1 VFYYVCLL
9 LLVLACLLVIF
20 CAQSSAV
27 ILGNDQIWRIDPTG
41 QFWKCH
47 AVALG
52 RDADRAE
59 ADLYRRIMERLSSNG
74 DDDDDDVAAFLKNST
89 VDEVVALAC
98 ECMESVLWP
107 MKKTPNPAAG
117 NAIHWKAVILEYGPD
132 VSKPNRLIRRG
143 AFLPPKIAEI

>member
-1 VFYYVCLL
+1 
-9 LLVLACLLVIF
+9 
-20 CAQSSAV
+20 V

-59 ADLYRRIMERLSSNG
+59 ADLYRRIMERSSSSSDDVDA
-74 DDDDDDVAAFLKNST
+74 DDDVDVAAFLKNST
-89 VDEVVALAC
+89 VDEVLALAC

-107 MKKTPNPAAG
+107 MKKKPTPTAG
-117 NAIHWKAVILEYGPD
+117 NAIHWKAVILEYAQQPD
-132 VSKPNRLIRRG
+132 ASKPKRLIRRG
-143 AFLPPKIAEI
+143 AFLPPTKIAEA